1 MIVLD
6 DQISYDVIMMG
17 ISSWY
22 PGAVVSI
29 RDRRPH
35 GQILDPEIPTLL
47 RELRQPTFVSINYH
61 DFFHRQFL
69 HAAYSIVCLR
79 LEQNEARRV
88 PDLLRDVLR
97 MPAYRTKAQR
107 MGKIIS
113 WTETGITHIAI

>member
-6 DQISYDVIMMG
+6 DQISYDVILRKVA
-17 ISSWY
+17 SWY

-47 RELRQPTFVSINYH
+47 RELRQPTFVTINYR
-61 DFFHRQFL
+61 DFFNRQFL
-69 HAAYSIVCLR
+69 HADYSIVCLR
-79 LEQNEARRV
+79 LEQLKAERV
-88 PDLLRDVLR
+88 PGLLRDILR
-97 MPAYRTKAQR
+97 LPEYRTKARR

-113 WTETGITHIAI
+113 WTESGVTHLAI